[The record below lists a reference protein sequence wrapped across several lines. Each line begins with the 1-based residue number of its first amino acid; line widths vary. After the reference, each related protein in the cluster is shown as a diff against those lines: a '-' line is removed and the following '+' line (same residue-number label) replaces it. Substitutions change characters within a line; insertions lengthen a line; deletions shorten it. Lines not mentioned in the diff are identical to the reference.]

1 VLGDIRR
8 HVCRARRPSY
18 TWYIDVDDLISD
30 ISDCGVARS
39 CEYDANN
46 ACQAV
51 EEEAAFEREN
61 YGNLRLIDTW
71 GTQSSSVEMHFFAP
85 RMSPAWNLVY

>member
-30 ISDCGVARS
+30 VSDCGAARS

-51 EEEAAFEREN
+51 EEEAAFEREK
-61 YGNLRLIDTW
+61 LR
-71 GTQSSSVEMHFFAP
+71 
-85 RMSPAWNLVY
+85 RPALDRHVGHPEQ